1 MKIQK
6 YYIFTFLILAL
17 YCSAQEKIESTNS
30 TSSVTDI
37 DRNVYKTVK
46 IGNQLWMAENLKVTR
61 YRNGDA
67 IPNRADDEEWDNS
80 TGAYCNYNND
90 TTNSGIF
97 GKLYNWFA
105 IDDSRKISPVGWH
118 VPSDVKWQELIDYLG
133 GDTLA
138 GGKMKSPGTIEG
150 GDGLWNELNENSTNE
165 SGFSAVPGGYRY
177 SHGVF
182 GGTGSTTYF
191 WSTTESSNGTAWH
204 RHLYSTNSIVYR
216 YDDGWKQAGYSVRCV
231 KN

>member
-17 YCSAQEKIESTNS
+17 YCSAQEKIESTTS

-37 DRNVYKTVK
+37 DGNVYKTVK

-118 VPSDVKWQELIDYLG
+118 VPSDVEWQELIDYLV
-133 GDTLA
+133 
-138 GGKMKSPGTIEG
+138 S
-150 GDGLWNELNENSTNE
+150 
-165 SGFSAVPGGYRY
+165 
-177 SHGVF
+177 
-182 GGTGSTTYF
+182 
-191 WSTTESSNGTAWH
+191 
-204 RHLYSTNSIVYR
+204 VY
-216 YDDGWKQAGYSVRCV
+216 KL
-231 KN
+231 